1 MHLTNSPIC
10 MLKSHEKK
18 NSKNIPHLAWQILY
32 FIVGAWYSRF
42 VRVYRCCFFFYCIFF
57 SALLSLLFFFV
68 FSLWKRTKKYQRKIY
83 FRSKRL
89 KLNKNWKKRQSHNW
103 FRVPSKNQPASRYSQ
118 ESYKY
123 LRETILPRNVMVIY
137 LRAFHVACF
146 SLRARESLKI
156 PL

>member
-1 MHLTNSPIC
+1 MRLTNSPIS

-18 NSKNIPHLAWQILY
+18 NSKNISHLAWQILY

-42 VRVYRCCFFFYCIFF
+42 VRVVVFFIVFFF
-57 SALLSLLFFFV
+57 SALLSVLFFFV
-68 FSLWKRTKKYQRKIY
+68 FSLWKRTKKYQSKIY

-89 KLNKNWKKRQSHNW
+89 KLNKNWKKGK
-103 FRVPSKNQPASRYSQ
+103 VTIDLEYLAKISRPVDTAKKIT
-118 ESYKY
+118 KY
-123 LRETILPRNVMVIY
+123 LRETILPRNVMVIVY
-137 LRAFHVACF
+137 RRAFRVACF

>member
-1 MHLTNSPIC
+1 MRLTNSPIS

-18 NSKNIPHLAWQILY
+18 NSKNISRLAWQILY

-42 VRVYRCCFFFYCIFF
+42 VRVVVFFIVFFF
-57 SALLSLLFFFV
+57 SALLSVLFFFV

-89 KLNKNWKKRQSHNW
+89 KLNKNWKKGK
-103 FRVPSKNQPASRYSQ
+103 VTIDLEYLAKISRPVDTAKKIT
-118 ESYKY
+118 KY
-123 LRETILPRNVMVIY
+123 LRETILPRNVVVIVY
-137 LRAFHVACF
+137 RRAFHVACF

>member
-1 MHLTNSPIC
+1 MRQTNSLIS
-10 MLKSHEKK
+10 MRESHERKHSKK
-18 NSKNIPHLAWQILY
+18 ISCLAWQILY

-42 VRVYRCCFFFYCIFF
+42 VRVYRCCFFYCFFF
-57 SALLSLLFFFV
+57 SALLLLFFFV

-89 KLNKNWKKRQSHNW
+89 KLNKNWKKGK
-103 FRVPSKNQPASRYSQ
+103 VTIDLEYLAKISRPVDTAKKIT
-118 ESYKY
+118 KY
-123 LRETILPRNVMVIY
+123 LRETILPRNVMVIVY
-137 LRAFHVACF
+137 RRAFHVACF

>member
-1 MHLTNSPIC
+1 

-18 NSKNIPHLAWQILY
+18 NSKNISRLAWQILY

-42 VRVYRCCFFFYCIFF
+42 VRVVVFFIVFFF
-57 SALLSLLFFFV
+57 SALLSVSFFFV

-89 KLNKNWKKRQSHNW
+89 KLNKNWKKGK
-103 FRVPSKNQPASRYSQ
+103 VTIDLEYLAKISRPVDTAKKIT
-118 ESYKY
+118 KY
-123 LRETILPRNVMVIY
+123 LRETILPRNVMVIVY
-137 LRAFHVACF
+137 RRAFHVACF